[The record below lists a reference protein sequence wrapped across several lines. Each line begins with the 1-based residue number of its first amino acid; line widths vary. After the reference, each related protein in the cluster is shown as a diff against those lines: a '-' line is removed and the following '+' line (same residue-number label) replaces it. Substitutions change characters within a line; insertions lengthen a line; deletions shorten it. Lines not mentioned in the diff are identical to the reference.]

1 VSWYTTWATARRSIT
16 RVVSRAS
23 SEGGTEPST
32 PPDQI
37 GPRVTGWRDGCQCGW
52 RGTQFYL
59 RAEWPDTA
67 YAHAPDAVE
76 QQCRAEWE
84 RHLHVALQPHPQDQH
99 VANRTSGPA
108 R

>member
-1 VSWYTTWATARRSIT
+1 MGYGPAFDH
-16 RVVSRAS
+16 
-23 SEGGTEPST
+23 EGGVAGVVRSTEPST